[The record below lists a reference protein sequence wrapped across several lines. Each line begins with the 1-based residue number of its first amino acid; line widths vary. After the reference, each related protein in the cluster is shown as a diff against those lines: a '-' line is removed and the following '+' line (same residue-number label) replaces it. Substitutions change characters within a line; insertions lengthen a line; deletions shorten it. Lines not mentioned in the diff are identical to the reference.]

1 MPTLIDKRRLS
12 EGNEANILELADTP
26 QELGKQIR
34 NLGEAILAMQS
45 LDDLA
50 SIEANDSAWDMM
62 IGLQNKRNRAKEK
75 LRNLTI
81 T

>member
-12 EGNEANILELADTP
+12 EGKEANILELADTP
-26 QELGKQIR
+26 QELRKQIR

-45 LDDLA
+45 LDDLG